1 MKYKKLIPFVVLSVL
16 ATDVFAQSGD
26 TELII
31 ASSSDE
37 RAQVELFSHLG
48 FGYNIAKTD
57 DFKANNAWEFFF
69 NVVEFSYYPV
79 DNFGFQL
86 GVDLISEWFN
96 QKGNKFFLN
105 SDREVRTMDS
115 EFNKVRGGFSIFG
128 FNAPLLL
135 KYRSGNFSFGA
146 GVEGNLNAS
155 GNTYYTYR
163 ENNHRTSVNENRAKI
178 GNFSYGFL
186 ATVSNKDTGI
196 YFRYHPKSSKLLA
209 NSFEFSYFTIG
220 LVWGF

>member
-1 MKYKKLIPFVVLSVL
+1 MKKLFSIVAL
-16 ATDVFAQSGD
+16 AIMATNVFAQSENS
-26 TELII
+26 ELII

-37 RAQVELFSHLG
+37 RATVEILSHLG
-48 FGYNIAKTD
+48 VGYNIAKTD
-57 DFKANNAWEFFF
+57 DFKANNAWEFFL
-69 NVVEFSYYPV
+69 NLVEFSYYPV

-86 GVDLISEWFN
+86 SVDVISEWFN
-96 QKGNKFFLN
+96 QKGSRFFLN
-105 SDREVRTMDS
+105 TEREVRSLDS
-115 EFNKVRGGFSIFG
+115 ELNKVKGGFSTFG

-135 KYRSGNFSFGA
+135 KYKSGNFSFGA
-146 GVEGNLNAS
+146 GVEGNLNVT

-163 ENNHRTSVNENRAKI
+163 ENNHRTNVDENRAKI
-178 GNFSYGFL
+178 NNFSYGFL